1 MSGALIELVSRGVAD
16 THLTGQPEI
25 SFWRQNFKRHTPF
38 SMKPERLD
46 YIGTFAANNEITIP
60 IVSKGDLLSYVW
72 IEAPGIATADTASS
86 PSATGLHGSTA
97 ANPTEFSL
105 WIGGQ
110 QVCVLDT
117 LFIQGVHNVLYN
129 TDQAKASGAV
139 TTSAVK
145 NNSIG
150 AYSATTGDHY
160 FIPFFFGNG
169 DLTRALPLVAMQ
181 YHSAEIKIKCRD
193 GFTPVTTPRVYGQFI
208 FLDSAER
215 QFFTE
220 NEHQLLITQTQYQ
233 LAESTDTEFDLT
245 YFNHPCRA
253 FHLVNGKST
262 DSNWATEYNFDKAT
276 LYVNGVAHTENMSNV
291 YHHTIVPQ
299 MHCSVLPDN
308 ELDNVPVYTWSFAA
322 KLNSAQPSGS
332 INASR
337 IDTMKIN
344 VTSPTGGN
352 SLHRMYAVN
361 WNVLKVSKGLAGV
374 MYGN

>member
-1 MSGALIELVSRGVAD
+1 MSGALVELVSRGVAD

-25 SFWRQNFKRHTPF
+25 SFWRQNYKRYSPF
-38 SMKPERLD
+38 SMKPERID
-46 YIGTFAANNEITIP
+46 YIGTFAENNEITIP
-60 IVSKGDLLSYVW
+60 ITSKGDLLSYVW
-72 IEAPGIATADTASS
+72 IEAPGIATADTVGS

-117 LFIQGVHNVLYN
+117 LYIQGVHNVLYN
-129 TDQAKASGAV
+129 TDQALASGAV

-145 NNSIG
+145 GNANG
-150 AYSATTGDHY
+150 VTAGSADHY

-169 DLTRALPLVAMQ
+169 DFTRCLPLVAMQ
-181 YHSAEIKIKCRD
+181 YHSVEIKIKCRD
-193 GFTPVTTPRVYGQFI
+193 GFLPSATPRVYGQFI
-208 FLDSAER
+208 FLDTPER
-215 QFFTE
+215 DFFIK

-233 LAESTDTEFDLT
+233 IASNTDTEFDLT

-253 FHLVNGKST
+253 FHLINAKSS
-262 DSNWATEYNFDKAT
+262 DSNWADEYSFDKAT
-276 LYVNGVAHTENMSNV
+276 LYVNGVAHSENMSNV
-291 YHHTIVPQ
+291 YHHTITPL
-299 MHCSVLPDN
+299 MHCSVLPEG

-337 IDTMKIN
+337 IDTIKLN

-352 SLHRMYAVN
+352 NMHRVYAVN
-361 WNVLKVSKGLAGV
+361 WNVLKVTSGLASV

>member
-1 MSGALIELVSRGVAD
+1 
-16 THLTGQPEI
+16 
-25 SFWRQNFKRHTPF
+25 
-38 SMKPERLD
+38 
-46 YIGTFAANNEITIP
+46 
-60 IVSKGDLLSYVW
+60 
-72 IEAPGIATADTASS
+72 
-86 PSATGLHGSTA
+86 
-97 ANPTEFSL
+97 
-105 WIGGQ
+105 
-110 QVCVLDT
+110 
-117 LFIQGVHNVLYN
+117 
-129 TDQAKASGAV
+129 
-139 TTSAVK
+139 
-145 NNSIG
+145 
-150 AYSATTGDHY
+150 
-160 FIPFFFGNG
+160 
-169 DLTRALPLVAMQ
+169 
-181 YHSAEIKIKCRD
+181 
-193 GFTPVTTPRVYGQFI
+193 
-208 FLDSAER
+208 
-215 QFFTE
+215 
-220 NEHQLLITQTQYQ
+220 
-233 LAESTDTEFDLT
+233 
-245 YFNHPCRA
+245 
-253 FHLVNGKST
+253 LVNGKST